1 VAELI
6 VVTDLRE
13 PLIVVHRRM
22 MRARLVLMAV
32 WIAGWI
38 VAGVLYRHGW
48 LATGI
53 LLATGPGVWVA
64 YAALA
69 SRRRPGR
76 RLPVTMPPPRD
87 GARRRL
93 TRAALPAAGDR

>member
-1 VAELI
+1 MPEPV

-38 VAGVLYRHGW
+38 VAGALYRQGW

-53 LLATGPGVWVA
+53 LLATGPAVWVGYFA
-64 YAALA
+64 VTARRTP
-69 SRRRPGR
+69 RRRV
-76 RLPVTMPPPRD
+76 PV
-87 GARRRL
+87 

>member
-1 VAELI
+1 MPRPV

-22 MRARLVLMAV
+22 MRARLVLMVV
-32 WIAGWI
+32 WIAGWV

-53 LLATGPGVWVA
+53 LLATGPAVWVVYVA
-64 YAALA
+64 VE

-76 RLPVTMPPPRD
+76 REAV
-87 GARRRL
+87 RRPERGV
-93 TRAALPAAGDR
+93 AALPAGGDH

>member
-1 VAELI
+1 MARPADVT

-13 PLIVVHRRM
+13 PLTVVHRRLI
-22 MRARLVLMAV
+22 RARLVLMAV

-53 LLATGPGVWVA
+53 LLVSGPGVWVA
-64 YAALA
+64 YVAVA
-69 SRRRPGR
+69 SRRRPGHR
-76 RLPVTMPPPRD
+76 EPV
-87 GARRRL
+87 

>member
-1 VAELI
+1 MARPV

-13 PLIVVHRRM
+13 PLIDVHRRM

-53 LLATGPGVWVA
+53 LLATGPGVWVVYVA
-64 YAALA
+64 VE

-76 RLPVTMPPPRD
+76 REPVTRR
-87 GARRRL
+87 GA
-93 TRAALPAAGDR
+93 AALGAGGDR

>member
-1 VAELI
+1 VPRAI

-22 MRARLVLMAV
+22 MRARLVLLAV

-38 VAGVLYRHGW
+38 VAGVLWRHGW

-53 LLATGPGVWVA
+53 LLASGPGVWIVHA
-64 YAALA
+64 GIEA
-69 SRRRPGR
+69 RRRPER
-76 RLPVTMPPPRD
+76 RIPV
-87 GARRRL
+87 
-93 TRAALPAAGDR
+93 TRAALGAGRDR

>member
-1 VAELI
+1 MTGRGGSLQGVPEPV

-22 MRARLVLMAV
+22 MRARLVLMVV
-32 WIAGWI
+32 WIAGWV

-48 LATGI
+48 LATAI
-53 LLATGPGVWVA
+53 LLATGPGVWIIYVA
-64 YAALA
+64 LT

-76 RLPVTMPPPRD
+76 REPVTP
-87 GARRRL
+87 
-93 TRAALPAAGDR
+93 AALPAGGDR

>member
-1 VAELI
+1 MPRPV

-22 MRARLVLMAV
+22 MRVRLVLMAV

-38 VAGVLYRHGW
+38 VAGVLYRQGW

-53 LLATGPGVWVA
+53 LLASGPGVWVV
-64 YAALA
+64 YAAVT
-69 SRRRPGR
+69 SRRRPER
-76 RLPVTMPPPRD
+76 RLPV
-87 GARRRL
+87 
-93 TRAALPAAGDR
+93 TRAALPAGRDR

>member
-1 VAELI
+1 VVKPV

-22 MRARLVLMAV
+22 MRARLVLMVV

-38 VAGVLYRHGW
+38 VAGALYRHGW

-53 LLATGPGVWVA
+53 LLATGPGVWVVYVA
-64 YAALA
+64 VA
-69 SRRRPGR
+69 SRSRPERRV
-76 RLPVTMPPPRD
+76 PVS
-87 GARRRL
+87 
-93 TRAALPAAGDR
+93 RAALPAAGDR